1 MGEWV
6 ELGIA
11 SADDPIFHFVHMTF
25 GAKGLVEDSSFPTH
39 YMQFRYWRMV
49 QYDVELFGI
58 LCWLRDGSKHLG
70 FGIEA
75 N

>member
-11 SADDPIFHFVHMTF
+11 SADDPIFHFVHMTC
-25 GAKGLVEDSSFPTH
+25 GAKGWVEDSSFPTH
-39 YMQFRYWRMV
+39 YMQFGYWRMV
-49 QYDVELFGI
+49 RYDVGPYGI
-58 LCWLRDGSKHLG
+58 LYWLRDESKHLG